1 MTTPIEISQE
11 AAPCCAHT
19 RVSYVR
25 IDNPDGTCSDSW
37 QCNDCQTKFWPEA
50 FTNSKTTALEEEI
63 AELKKKN
70 RNLMQVVG
78 WDAGEIE
85 IKELLDERDSLQAEV
100 ERLKEENRI
109 TTHIAVQIKLKNQS
123 LRSLVE
129 KLVEVGELVY
139 CSVDP
144 IELFINRPKLKEAL
158 TLAKAELEK
167 GKP

>member
-1 MTTPIEISQE
+1 
-11 AAPCCAHT
+11 
-19 RVSYVR
+19 
-25 IDNPDGTCSDSW
+25 
-37 QCNDCQTKFWPEA
+37 
-50 FTNSKTTALEEEI
+50 
-63 AELKKKN
+63 
-70 RNLMQVVG
+70 MQVVG